1 MEELDRIFEDTGPLA
16 STDQEERD
24 TGETSRGIGSIDIIR
39 LFGRDKLEH
48 IQESLSK
55 ATGLAFVTVDYK
67 GEPVTDMTF
76 FSDFCRKFREDKEL
90 RQNCRTS
97 DAMGSIQ
104 AAVTKKT
111 HIYFCR
117 CGLIEMAIPIVVE
130 GNYLGGFLGGQF
142 RCEDAPETVRQIEPT
157 VETERFRRLREESR
171 QRFEELPVYSYE
183 KILDMANLVSLVIT
197 QLSEN
202 RANQYYQEDMLKK
215 RIKKIQE
222 TNQKHL
228 KEKAEL
234 EVRFHELEAQSNPYS
249 YLNMLIALQNLGTV
263 EQAER
268 TTELAD
274 LFISHVKYGIADK
287 GTFVHFA
294 GELEYVEQYLKFQK
308 IRLGSQFNYTLHF
321 PREMQMMKLPAGV
334 LFPFVQNAFYHG
346 VMLSPEGG
354 SISLNGYLKQGNFVL
369 EIINTGSGFSNEEL
383 KIRFEPYKNNHE
395 GYYIQ
400 LGMECAKRKLAQ
412 LFGDE
417 YTITVE
423 INKNKGCRC
432 EIIFP
437 EYK

>member
-111 HIYFCR
+111 HIYFCP

-234 EVRFHELEAQSNPYS
+234 EVRFH
-249 YLNMLIALQNLGTV
+249 
-263 EQAER
+263 
-268 TTELAD
+268 ELAD

>member
-1 MEELDRIFEDTGPLA
+1 
-16 STDQEERD
+16 
-24 TGETSRGIGSIDIIR
+24 
-39 LFGRDKLEH
+39 
-48 IQESLSK
+48 
-55 ATGLAFVTVDYK
+55 
-67 GEPVTDMTF
+67 
-76 FSDFCRKFREDKEL
+76 
-90 RQNCRTS
+90 
-97 DAMGSIQ
+97 
-104 AAVTKKT
+104 
-111 HIYFCR
+111 
-117 CGLIEMAIPIVVE
+117 
-130 GNYLGGFLGGQF
+130 
-142 RCEDAPETVRQIEPT
+142 
-157 VETERFRRLREESR
+157 
-171 QRFEELPVYSYE
+171 
-183 KILDMANLVSLVIT
+183 MANLVSLVIT

-274 LFISHVKYGIADK
+274 LFVSHVKYGIADK